1 MNLKIIKIAF
11 NNLIKHKGRTIFNV
25 FTFAANAMALIVLL
39 GMLKGMYN
47 EAFDR
52 TIALDTG
59 HFKIYHKDYIA
70 EKDKLPL
77 DKNIKKPYEVIK
89 SIENIPHFISAAP
102 RITKNGILS
111 NLTNKTNVIITGIDM
126 NLELKTVDLF
136 KRLKQENYLEN
147 SGEILIGQRL
157 CELMKNKTG
166 DSMLIYS
173 QTQYKAN
180 NLMDVTLKGVYSIGF
195 AMMEKMIVYIPFD
208 FAQKFFDMPDC
219 ATEIIIRIDD
229 KKFVPAIKKQIEKI
243 LKEKYPEL
251 IVRDWT
257 QEAESLIAGAQADF
271 ISYGVLFAILLFLAI
286 SIIMNTLT
294 ITVFERTAEIGT
306 LRAIGLTKGQI
317 RWMFLWEGILLS
329 LGGAIIGG
337 ILVLPIV
344 AYLNIYGMAMPQDI
358 MDKMSFPFESLK
370 SKNEII
376 DWFLTYFICIVTGI
390 IGAILPANRAAG
402 TNVVDALKKG
412 VR

>member
-11 NNLIKHKGRTIFNV
+11 NNLLKHSGRTIFNL
-25 FTFAANAMALIVLL
+25 FTFATNALALIVLL

-47 EAFDR
+47 EAFER

-59 HFKIYHKDYIA
+59 HFKIYHKDYIT
-70 EKDKLPL
+70 EKEKMPL
-77 DKNIKKPYEVIK
+77 DKNIKNPYEVIK
-89 SIENIPHFISAAP
+89 SIENVPYFICATP
-102 RITKNGILS
+102 RIKKYGILS
-111 NLTNKTNVIITGIDM
+111 NTLNKTNVIITGIDM
-126 NLELKTVDLF
+126 NRELQTMNLF
-136 KRLKQENYLEN
+136 KNLKKENYLGN
-147 SGEILIGQRL
+147 GGEILVGKRL
-157 CELMKNKTG
+157 AELMKSNTG
-166 DSMLIYS
+166 DLMLIYS
-173 QTQYKAN
+173 QTQHKAN
-180 NLMDVTLKGVYSIGF
+180 NLMDVTLKGIYSIGF
-195 AMMEKMIVYIPFD
+195 AVMEKMIVYIPFD
-208 FAQKFFDMPDC
+208 FAQQFFDMPDC
-219 ATEIIIRIDD
+219 ATEIIIKIQD
-229 KKFVPAIKKQIEKI
+229 KKFVPFVKSRIENI

-251 IVRDWT
+251 ILRDWT
-257 QEAESLIAGAQADF
+257 QEAEGLIAGVQADF
-271 ISYGVLFAILLFLAI
+271 ISYGILFAILLIMAV

-337 ILVLPIV
+337 IIVLPIV
-344 AYLNIYGMAMPQDI
+344 YYLNIHGMTMPPEI
-358 MDKMSFPFESLK
+358 MDKMPYPFESLK

-376 DWFLTYFICIVTGI
+376 DWFITYVICIITGI

>member
-1 MNLKIIKIAF
+1 
-11 NNLIKHKGRTIFNV
+11 
-25 FTFAANAMALIVLL
+25 
-39 GMLKGMYN
+39 
-47 EAFDR
+47 
-52 TIALDTG
+52 
-59 HFKIYHKDYIA
+59 
-70 EKDKLPL
+70 
-77 DKNIKKPYEVIK
+77 VIK
-89 SIENIPHFISAAP
+89 SIEGISHFVSAVP
-102 RITKNGILS
+102 RIRKNGLLS
-111 NLTNKTNVIITGIDM
+111 NTVNKTNVIITGIDM
-126 NLELKTVDLF
+126 QGELKTTDLF
-136 KRLKQENYLEN
+136 KNLKKENYLED

-157 CELMKNKTG
+157 SELMKIRSG
-166 DSMLIYS
+166 DFILIYS

-180 NLMDVTLKGVYSIGF
+180 NLMDVSVKGIYSIGF
-195 AMMEKMIVYIPFD
+195 AMMEKMLVYIPLS
-208 FAQKFFDMPDC
+208 FAQNFFDMPDC

-229 KKFVPAIKKQIEKI
+229 KKYVPLVKKQLEDI
-243 LKEKYPEL
+243 LKRKYPEL

-257 QEAESLIAGAQADF
+257 QEAEGLIAGAQADF
-271 ISYGVLFAILLFLAI
+271 ISYGVLFAILLFMAI

-317 RWMFLWEGILLS
+317 GWMFLWEGILLS

-344 AYLNIYGMAMPQDI
+344 AYLNLHGMTFPQDI
-358 MDKMSFPFESLK
+358 MDKMPFPFESMK
-370 SKNEII
+370 SRNEII
-376 DWFLTYFICIVTGI
+376 DWFITYIVCIITGI

>member
-1 MNLKIIKIAF
+1 MNFKIIKIAF
-11 NNLIKHKGRTIFNV
+11 NNLVKHKGRTIFNI
-25 FTFAANAMALIVLL
+25 FTFATSALALIVLL

-47 EAFDR
+47 EAFER

-59 HFKIYHKDYIA
+59 HFKIYHKDYIS
-70 EKDKLPL
+70 EKDKMPL
-77 DKNIKKPYEVIK
+77 DKNIKDPYEVIRA
-89 SIENIPHFISAAP
+89 IENIPHFVSAAP
-102 RITKNGILS
+102 RIVKNGILS
-111 NLTNKTNVIITGIDM
+111 NSKNKTNVIITGIDM
-126 NLELKTVDLF
+126 DLELKTTDLF
-136 KRLKQENYLEN
+136 KKLKWEYYLN
-147 SGEILIGQRL
+147 NGVEILIGQRL
-157 CELMKNKTG
+157 SELMNNKPG
-166 DSMLIYS
+166 DSLLIYS

-180 NLMDVTLKGVYSIGF
+180 NLMDVTLKGIYLIGF
-195 AMMEKMIVYIPFD
+195 AVMEKMVVYIPFN
-208 FAQKFFDMPDC
+208 FAQDFFDMHGS

-229 KKFVPAIKKQIEKI
+229 KRFVPFVKKQIEKI
-243 LKEKYPEL
+243 LKEKYQEL

-257 QEAESLIAGAQADF
+257 QEAEGLIAGAQADF
-271 ISYGVLFAILLFLAI
+271 ISYGVLFAILLFLSI

-344 AYLNIYGMAMPQDI
+344 AYLNIHGMTMPQEI
-358 MDKMSFPFESLK
+358 MDKMPFPFESLK
-370 SKNEII
+370 SKNYIT
-376 DWFLTYFICIVTGI
+376 DWFLTYLICIITGI